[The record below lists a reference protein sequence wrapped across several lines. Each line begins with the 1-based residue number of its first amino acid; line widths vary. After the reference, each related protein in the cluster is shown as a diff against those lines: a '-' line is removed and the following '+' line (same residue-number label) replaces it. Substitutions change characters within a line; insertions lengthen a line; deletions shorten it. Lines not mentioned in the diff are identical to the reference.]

1 MAGGNFKHRSV
12 SDIVPGDD
20 LVLVT
25 NENSRI
31 KTGVVLDLS
40 FHIIFSFSR

>member
-1 MAGGNFKHRSV
+1 MAGGNFKHWSV

-20 LVLVT
+20 FVLVT
-25 NENSRI
+25 NENSRT

-40 FHIIFSFSR
+40 FHIIFSFSH